1 MKSIREGIFES
12 NSSSAHSLTLIR
24 KSLYD
29 RLANKEL
36 FYVGPFRYFS
46 DMDETFVNKIEYKPE
61 NFIRCDSFLIEQ
73 FAKYVKE
80 KEKEKDFPNGIE
92 IIKDFSDDQM
102 EIFENFVKNV
112 LGKEITRFEFMV
124 GLEGYVNEEMVYD
137 LKDNDQLIIRHIDFE
152 C

>member
-29 RLANKEL
+29 RLASKEL
-36 FYVGPFRYFS
+36 FYAGPFRYFS
-46 DMDETFVNKIEYKPE
+46 DMDETFINKIEYKPE
-61 NFIRCDSFLIEQ
+61 NFINCDSFLIEQ
-73 FAKYVKE
+73 FAKYIKE
-80 KEKEKDFPNGIE
+80 KEKEKYFPNGIE
-92 IIKDFSDDQM
+92 TIKDFSNVQM
-102 EIFENFVKNV
+102 EIFENFVKDV

-124 GLEGYVNEEMVYD
+124 GLDDYVNEEMVYD
-137 LKDNDQLIIRHIDFE
+137 LKDNDQLIIRYIDFE